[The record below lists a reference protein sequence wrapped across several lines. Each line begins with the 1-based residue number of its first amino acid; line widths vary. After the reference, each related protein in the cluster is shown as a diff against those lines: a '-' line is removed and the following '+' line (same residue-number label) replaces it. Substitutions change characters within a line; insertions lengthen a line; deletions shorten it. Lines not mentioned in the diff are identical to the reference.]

1 MKKTFTFF
9 LPVFLSLAFLQSFAS
24 RNPFFQQPTTGIT
37 MIRSTFLASNG
48 NTADGNAVVFD
59 AQYSNDVDEYDAV
72 KLMNAGENFGVYR
85 AGYTLA
91 VEARSTLSDFDTVF
105 YRMSGM
111 LTQNYS
117 LKIIPLNFQV
127 YANDYTCELYD
138 KYLNRKTLISL
149 TDTNTIDVKFLLDP
163 ASKATDRFMLVF
175 KTNAV
180 LPVNFVSVSAEL
192 GTNNSVIVRWATEE
206 YNVKKYIVQ
215 RSADGANFVD
225 VGEVVSNN
233 AAGTYSYTD
242 QAPVS
247 DYSFYRVLAIDNSL
261 KTLSS
266 NVVRIVLQ
274 TAGGVRA
281 NVRLFPNPST
291 NHTVNIQFNQSKIG
305 NYRVRLVSSFGQ
317 QLYSGSIRINDANGA
332 ELINLPSSVRPGNY
346 MLSVIGE
353 DGTTNTQMLMVQ

>member
-1 MKKTFTFF
+1 MKKTFTFV
-9 LPVFLSLAFLQSFAS
+9 LPVLLSLASLQSFANK
-24 RNPFFQQPTTGIT
+24 NPFFQQPTTGIT
-37 MIRSTFLASNG
+37 MMRSTFLASNG

-59 AQYSNDVDEYDAV
+59 AQYSNEVDEYDAV

-85 AGYTLA
+85 SGYTLS
-91 VEARSTLSDFDTVF
+91 VEARSSLSDFDTVY

-138 KYLNRKTLISL
+138 KYLNKKTLLSL
-149 TDTNTIDVKFLLDP
+149 VDTNTIDVKFLLDP
-163 ASKATDRFMLVF
+163 ASKATDRFMLIF

-206 YNVKKYIVQ
+206 YNVKKYVVQ
-215 RSADGANFVD
+215 RSADGSNFVD

-233 AAGTYSYTD
+233 GAGSYSYTD
-242 QAPVS
+242 QSPVS
-247 DYSFYRVLAIDNSL
+247 DYSFYRVLAVDNSL
-261 KTLSS
+261 KTLTS
-266 NVVRIVLQ
+266 NVVRIVLES
-274 TAGGVRA
+274 AGGIKA

-291 NHTVNIQFNQSKIG
+291 NHTVQVQFNQAKIG

-317 QLYSGSIRINDANGA
+317 QLYAGSIRLNDTNGVQM
-332 ELINLPSSVRPGNY
+332 INLPSSVRSGNY